1 MTSLILSIC
10 FVNLAATIAVAWR
23 FLELER
29 EIQRRNS
36 INHDVT
42 QQIPVRKRR
51 KLNYLEKTAQNT
63 RIQRRME

>member
-1 MTSLILSIC
+1 MSLVLFVC
-10 FVNLAATIAVAWR
+10 FINLASTITVAWR

-29 EIQRRNS
+29 ELLRRSS

-42 QQIPVRKRR
+42 QQIPVRKRK
-51 KLNYLEKTAQNT
+51 KLNYLEKTAQNV

>member
-1 MTSLILSIC
+1 MSLVLFVC
-10 FVNLAATIAVAWR
+10 FINLAATITVAWR

-29 EIQRRNS
+29 ELLRRSS

-42 QQIPVRKRR
+42 QQIPGRKRK
-51 KLNYLEKTAQNT
+51 KLNYLEKTAQNV